1 MDENTVYSCDFV
13 DITEKEPPKKK
24 LYKPFGIV
32 SMVFGILSLASYFA
46 TVSLP
51 LTFLFPLIGL
61 TFASF
66 DRKRNKE
73 RSVFGFVGYVTSL
86 IAFII
91 EILIALY
98 FIFMVALMVLL
109 FVFSFSEIGTL

>member
-1 MDENTVYSCDFV
+1 MNENTVYSCDFV

-32 SMVFGILSLASYFA
+32 SMVFGILSLVLHFASL
-46 TVSLP
+46 SLP
-51 LTFLFPLIGL
+51 LSSLFPLVGL
-61 TFASF
+61 IFASF

-73 RSVFGFVGYVTSL
+73 RSSFGFVGYVTSL

-91 EILIALY
+91 QIITAIVLIIY
-98 FIFMVALMVLL
+98 VL
-109 FVFSFSEIGTL
+109 FVVLFIVFAFKYSALL